1 MRVVA
6 DKRCRCLVKRPL
18 SLIAGFPLTWSC
30 LGNAGL
36 TLSFVLARE
45 FTPSL
50 LDMIKRNYKHV
61 ETLIADQLAQE
72 VCVDE

>member
-1 MRVVA
+1 LDSPVVSWW
-6 DKRCRCLVKRPL
+6 RPVWCCVT
-18 SLIAGFPLTWSC
+18 FVT
-30 LGNAGL
+30 GL

-72 VCVDE
+72 VCVE